1 MKMRFRNKV
10 VWITGASSGI
20 GEALAYAFSREGAHL
35 ILTARRR
42 DRLEAVQNACT
53 GEGKILLL
61 PFDVTNYD
69 CHATMVGAAIE
80 HFGQVDILVN
90 NAGVSQRSLALETD
104 FSVDRRIMEVNYFSV
119 ISLTKTLLPYM
130 IERGG
135 GQIAVVSSL
144 LGKFSTPLRSAYC
157 ASKHALHGYF
167 DALRSEVYNQGIR
180 ITLICPGFVRTEVS
194 IHALRG
200 DGQEHG
206 RMDDAIEK
214 GMPAEVCARHI
225 LNALHK
231 RKEEVYIA
239 RYEKIA
245 LHLKRFAPG
254 LLSRLM
260 RTIKVA

>member
-1 MKMRFRNKV
+1 MRFRNKV

-42 DRLEAVQNACT
+42 ERLDAVRDACT
-53 GEGKILLL
+53 GQGKILLL
-61 PFDVTNYD
+61 PFDVTDYD
-69 CHATMVGAAIE
+69 CHPTMVGAAIE

-90 NAGVSQRSLALETD
+90 NAGVSQRSLVLETD
-104 FSVDRRIMEVNYFSV
+104 FRVDRRIMEVNYFSV
-119 ISLTKTLLPYM
+119 VSLTKT
-130 IERGG
+130 
-135 GQIAVVSSL
+135 V
-144 LGKFSTPLRSAYC
+144 LRSAYC

-167 DALRSEVYNQGIR
+167 DALRAEVYDKNIFV
-180 ITLICPGFVRTEVS
+180 TLICPGFVRTEVS
-194 IHALRG
+194 LHALRG

-206 RMDDAIEK
+206 RMDDTIEH

-239 RYEKIA
+239 RYEKVA
-245 LHLKRFAPG
+245 LYLKRFVPG
-254 LLSRLM
+254 LFSKLIRKA
-260 RTIKVA
+260 KVA

>member
-1 MKMRFRNKV
+1 MRFRNKV

-20 GEALAYAFSREGAHL
+20 GEALAYAFAREGAHL

-42 DRLEAVQNACT
+42 ERLEAVRDACT
-53 GEGKILLL
+53 GEGKRLLL
-61 PFDVTNYD
+61 PFDVTDYE
-69 CHATMVGAAIE
+69 CHPTMVGAAIE

-90 NAGVSQRSLALETD
+90 NAGVSQRSLVLETD

-119 ISLTKTLLPYM
+119 VSLTKTVLPYM

-135 GQIAVVSSL
+135 GHIAVVSSL

-167 DALRSEVYNQGIR
+167 DALRAEVYDSNIH

-194 IHALRG
+194 LHALRG

-206 RMDDAIEK
+206 RMDETIEK

-239 RYEKIA
+239 RYEKTA
-245 LHLKRFAPG
+245 LYLKRFAPG
-254 LLSRLM
+254 LFSKLIR
-260 RTIKVA
+260 RAKVA

>member
-1 MKMRFRNKV
+1 MRFRNKV

-20 GEALAYAFSREGAHL
+20 GEALAYAFAREGAHL

-42 DRLEAVQNACT
+42 ERLETVRDACT
-53 GEGKILLL
+53 GEGKRLLL
-61 PFDVTNYD
+61 PFDVTDYE
-69 CHATMVGAAIE
+69 CHPTMVGAAIE

-90 NAGVSQRSLALETD
+90 NAGVSQRSLVLETD

-119 ISLTKTLLPYM
+119 VSLTKTVLPYM

-135 GQIAVVSSL
+135 GHIAVVSSL

-167 DALRSEVYNQGIR
+167 DALRAEVYDKNIH

-194 IHALRG
+194 MHALRG

-206 RMDDAIEK
+206 QVDETIAK
-214 GMPAEVCARHI
+214 GMPAEACARHI

-231 RKEEVYIA
+231 RKEEVSIA

-254 LLSRLM
+254 LFSKIIRKA
-260 RTIKVA
+260 KVA

>member
-1 MKMRFRNKV
+1 MRFRNKV

-20 GEALAYAFSREGAHL
+20 GEALAYAFAREGAHL

-42 DRLEAVQNACT
+42 ERLEAVRDACT
-53 GEGKILLL
+53 GEGKRLLL
-61 PFDVTNYD
+61 PFDVTDYD
-69 CHATMVGAAIE
+69 CHPTMVGAAIE

-90 NAGVSQRSLALETD
+90 NAGVSQRSLVLETD

-119 ISLTKTLLPYM
+119 VSLTKT
-130 IERGG
+130 
-135 GQIAVVSSL
+135 V
-144 LGKFSTPLRSAYC
+144 LRSAYC

-167 DALRSEVYNQGIR
+167 DALRAEVYDSNIH

-194 IHALRG
+194 LHALRG

-206 RMDDAIEK
+206 RMDETIEK

-245 LHLKRFAPG
+245 LYLKRFAPG
-254 LLSRLM
+254 LFSKLIR
-260 RTIKVA
+260 RAKVA

>member
-1 MKMRFRNKV
+1 MRFRNKV

-20 GEALAYAFSREGAHL
+20 GEALAYAFAREGAHL

-42 DRLEAVQNACT
+42 ERLEAVRDACT
-53 GEGKILLL
+53 GEGK
-61 PFDVTNYD
+61 
-69 CHATMVGAAIE
+69 

-90 NAGVSQRSLALETD
+90 NAGVSQRSLVLETD

-119 ISLTKTLLPYM
+119 VSLTKTVLPYM

-167 DALRSEVYNQGIR
+167 DALRAEVYDKNIH

-194 IHALRG
+194 LHALRG

-206 RMDDAIEK
+206 QMDETIAK

-231 RKEEVYIA
+231 RKEEVSIA

-245 LHLKRFAPG
+245 LYLKRFTPG
-254 LLSRLM
+254 LFSKLIRKA
-260 RTIKVA
+260 KVA

>member
-1 MKMRFRNKV
+1 MRFRNKV

-42 DRLEAVQNACT
+42 DRLETVRNACT
-53 GEGKILLL
+53 SEGKVLLL
-61 PFDVTNYD
+61 PFDVTDYD
-69 CHATMVGAAIE
+69 SHPRMVGAAIE
-80 HFGQVDILVN
+80 HFGQVDLLIN
-90 NAGVSQRSLALETD
+90 NAGISQRSLVLETD

-119 ISLTKTLLPYM
+119 ISLTKTVLPYM

-135 GQIAVVSSL
+135 GHIAVVSSL
-144 LGKFSTPLRSAYC
+144 LGKFSTPRQSAYC

-167 DALRSEVYNQGIR
+167 DSLRSEVYDQGIR

-206 RMDDAIEK
+206 QLDNRIAR

-225 LNALHK
+225 VNALYK

-245 LHLKRFAPG
+245 LYLKRFAPG
-254 LLSRLM
+254 LLSKLM
-260 RTIKVA
+260 RKIKLS

>member
-1 MKMRFRNKV
+1 MRFRNKV

-42 DRLEAVQNACT
+42 DRLEAVKNACT
-53 GEGKILLL
+53 GEGKVLLL
-61 PFDVTNYD
+61 PFDVTDYD
-69 CHATMVGAAIE
+69 FHPTAVAAAIE
-80 HFGQVDILVN
+80 HFGQVDILIN
-90 NAGVSQRSLALETD
+90 NAGISQRSLVLETD

-119 ISLTKTLLPYM
+119 ISLTKHVLPYM

-144 LGKFSTPLRSAYC
+144 LGKFSTPRQSAYC

-167 DALRSEVYNQGIR
+167 DSLRSEVYDQGIR

-206 RMDDAIEK
+206 VLDNRIAK

-225 LNALHK
+225 LNAIYK

-245 LHLKRFAPG
+245 LYLKRFAPG
-254 LLSRLM
+254 LLSKLM
-260 RTIKVA
+260 RKVKLN

>member
-1 MKMRFRNKV
+1 MRFHNKV

-42 DRLEAVQNACT
+42 DRLETVRNACT
-53 GEGKILLL
+53 GEGKVLLL
-61 PFDVTNYD
+61 PFDVTDYD
-69 CHATMVGAAIE
+69 AHPRMVGAAIE
-80 HFGQVDILVN
+80 HFGQVDLLIN
-90 NAGVSQRSLALETD
+90 NAGISQRSLVLETD

-119 ISLTKTLLPYM
+119 ISLTKTVLPYM
-130 IERGG
+130 IARGSG
-135 GQIAVVSSL
+135 HIAVVSSL
-144 LGKFSTPLRSAYC
+144 LGKFSTPRQSAYC

-167 DALRSEVYNQGIR
+167 DSLRSEVYDQGIR

-206 RMDDAIEK
+206 QLDNRIAR

-225 LNALHK
+225 LNALYK

-245 LHLKRFAPG
+245 LYLKRFAPG
-254 LLSRLM
+254 LLSKLM
-260 RTIKVA
+260 RKIKLS

>member
-1 MKMRFRNKV
+1 MRFRNQV

-20 GEALAYAFSREGAHL
+20 GEALAYAFAREGAHL

-42 DRLEAVQNACT
+42 ERLEAVQHACT
-53 GEGKILLL
+53 GAGKRLLL
-61 PFDVTNYD
+61 PFDVTDLEY
-69 CHATMVGAAIE
+69 HPTAVGAAIE

-90 NAGVSQRSLALETD
+90 NAGVSQRSLVLETD
-104 FSVDRRIMEVNYFSV
+104 LSVDRRIMEVNYFSV
-119 ISLTKTLLPYM
+119 IALTKTVLPYM

-144 LGKFSTPLRSAYC
+144 LGKFSTPRQSAYC

-167 DALRSEVYNQGIR
+167 DSLRSEVYAHGIR

-194 IHALRG
+194 MHALRG

-206 RMDDAIEK
+206 QLDERIAK

-225 LNALHK
+225 VNALHK

-239 RYEKIA
+239 RSEKIA
-245 LHLKRFAPG
+245 LYLKRFAPG
-254 LLSRLM
+254 WLSALM
-260 RTIKVA
+260 RRVNLR

>member
-1 MKMRFRNKV
+1 MRFRNKV

-42 DRLEAVQNACT
+42 DRLETVRNACT
-53 GEGKILLL
+53 GEGKVLLL
-61 PFDVTNYD
+61 PFDVTDYD
-69 CHATMVGAAIE
+69 SHSRMVGAAIE
-80 HFGQVDILVN
+80 HFGQVDLLIN
-90 NAGVSQRSLALETD
+90 NAGISQRSLVLETD

-119 ISLTKTLLPYM
+119 ISLTKTILPYM

-135 GQIAVVSSL
+135 GHIAVVSSL
-144 LGKFSTPLRSAYC
+144 LGKFSTPRQSAYC

-167 DALRSEVYNQGIR
+167 DSLRSEVYDQGIR

-206 RMDDAIEK
+206 QLDNRIAR

-225 LNALHK
+225 VNALYK

-245 LHLKRFAPG
+245 LYLKRCAPG
-254 LLSRLM
+254 LLSKLM
-260 RTIKVA
+260 RKIKLS